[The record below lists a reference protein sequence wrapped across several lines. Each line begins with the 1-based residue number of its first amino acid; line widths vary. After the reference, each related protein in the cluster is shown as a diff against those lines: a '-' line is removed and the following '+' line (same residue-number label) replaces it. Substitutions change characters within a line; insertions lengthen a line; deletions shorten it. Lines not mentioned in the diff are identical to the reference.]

1 MVDYRTKT
9 TLNNRC
15 FNQTS
20 TGIMNSNHQLKI
32 VLASASPR
40 RLQILQEH
48 GLTAVVMPADI
59 EEIRQENEEAK
70 EYVTRLAREK
80 AQTILSQVAIENVD
94 LILAA
99 DTTVV
104 YQKHILE
111 KPCDHEDASRMLHLL
126 SGNSHEVYTGYA
138 LIFLPEQQWCINYV
152 TTNIR
157 FHSLTEQQIKN
168 YIDSGD
174 PFDKAGGYGIQQVRD
189 TFVKEIKGSYYN
201 VMGLP
206 IEEILKKISLRDFKS
221 FES

>member
-15 FNQTS
+15 FKHQTIS
-20 TGIMNSNHQLKI
+20 EIMKSNHQLKI

-40 RLQILQEH
+40 RLQILQEY

-59 EEIRQENEEAK
+59 EEIRQENEEGK
-70 EYVTRLAREK
+70 NYVTRLAQEK
-80 AQTILSQVAIENVD
+80 ARTVLSRIAIENTD
-94 LILAA
+94 LIVAA

-104 YQKHILE
+104 YQEHILE
-111 KPCDHEDASRMLHLL
+111 KPRDHKDASRMLHML

-152 TTNIR
+152 TTNIT
-157 FHSLTEQQIKN
+157 FHTLTEQQIQN

-174 PFDKAGGYGIQQVRD
+174 PFDKAGGYGIQQVHN

-206 IEEILKKISLRDFKS
+206 IEEILEKISLSD
-221 FES
+221 FESF

>member
-1 MVDYRTKT
+1 MK
-9 TLNNRC
+9 
-15 FNQTS
+15 
-20 TGIMNSNHQLKI
+20 SNAQLKI
-32 VLASASPR
+32 ILASASPR
-40 RLQILQEH
+40 RLQILQHH
-48 GLTAVVMPADI
+48 GLTVVVMPADI
-59 EEIRQENEEAK
+59 EEIRQEDEEAK

-80 AQTILSQVAIENVD
+80 AQTILSQGAIEDVD

-99 DTTVV
+99 DTTVA
-104 YQKHILE
+104 YQEHILE
-111 KPCDHEDASRMLHLL
+111 KPRDYEDASRMLHLL

-138 LIFLPEQQWCINYV
+138 LIFLPEQQWCVNYV
-152 TTNIR
+152 TTHIT

-189 TFVKEIKGSYYN
+189 SFVKEIKGSYYN

-206 IEEILKKISLRDFKS
+206 IEEILKKISLRDLNS